1 MEKEYKSSIKGVR
14 LTQEE
19 KSIVESIQK
28 EQQLSDFSKAVCYIL
43 HDYLRQQEEIQN
55 LQQKNQKLEEANQK
69 QMTRIRLASNG
80 ADVSTQTVIE
90 VLNTLCWQMQMKDF
104 RSTDQMLHPVVEE
117 AQKTVKELPITN
129 RRRTSSKR
137 KRCVRIG
144 HGRED
149 VWQRHQ
155 DWLQSRN
162 LSDRDQRPLHPILTI
177 WIAMRQ

>member
-80 ADVSTQTVIE
+80 ARVSTQTVIE
-90 VLNTLCWQMQMKDF
+90 SFKYTVLADADEGF
-104 RSTDQMLHPVVEE
+104 SF
-117 AQKTVKELPITN
+117 N
-129 RRRTSSKR
+129 RPNAASGS
-137 KRCVRIG
+137 
-144 HGRED
+144 
-149 VWQRHQ
+149 
-155 DWLQSRN
+155 
-162 LSDRDQRPLHPILTI
+162 
-177 WIAMRQ
+177 

>member
-69 QMTRIRLASNG
+69 QMTRIRLQ
-80 ADVSTQTVIE
+80 VME
-90 VLNTLCWQMQMKDF
+90 QM
-104 RSTDQMLHPVVEE
+104 SV
-117 AQKTVKELPITN
+117 
-129 RRRTSSKR
+129 RRRLLKF
-137 KRCVRIG
+137 
-144 HGRED
+144 
-149 VWQRHQ
+149 
-155 DWLQSRN
+155 
-162 LSDRDQRPLHPILTI
+162 
-177 WIAMRQ
+177 

>member
-80 ADVSTQTVIE
+80 ADISTQTVIE
-90 VLNTLCWQMQMKDF
+90 ILNTLCWQMQMKDF

-117 AQKTVKELPITN
+117 AQKTVKE
-129 RRRTSSKR
+129 
-137 KRCVRIG
+137 RIA
-144 HGRED
+144 
-149 VWQRHQ
+149 
-155 DWLQSRN
+155 N
-162 LSDRDQRPLHPILTI
+162 
-177 WIAMRQ
+177 

>member
-19 KSIVESIQK
+19 KSIVESIQN

-80 ADVSTQTVIE
+80 ADVNGQVVVE
-90 VLNTLCWQMQMKDF
+90 VLNTLCWQFQASEF
-104 RSTDQMLHPVVEE
+104 HSTEQMLHPVIEE
-117 AQKTVKELPITN
+117 AQITVKDRIA
-129 RRRTSSKR
+129 RFKQAKDSKT
-137 KRCVRIG
+137 K
-144 HGRED
+144 
-149 VWQRHQ
+149 
-155 DWLQSRN
+155 S
-162 LSDRDQRPLHPILTI
+162 
-177 WIAMRQ
+177 